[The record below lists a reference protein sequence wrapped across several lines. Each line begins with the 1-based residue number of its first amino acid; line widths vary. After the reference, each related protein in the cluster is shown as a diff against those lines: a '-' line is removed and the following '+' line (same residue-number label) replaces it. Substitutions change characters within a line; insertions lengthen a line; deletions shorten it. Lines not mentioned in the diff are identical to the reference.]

1 MDFEKLSIGIGAK
14 LDNVTKI
21 QSDLQA
27 ELNNIA
33 KNLSIQVP
41 KIEFSNIAN
50 SVKDIQKQLDTIKN
64 TNIKVNTDIGKIDY
78 LKSQND
84 LINNFGKQSGLSCSK
99 EFNKTFKQGIIDSFN
114 SGDIDKILSDSL
126 KINSNLNDKINKTM
140 SKEATKDLL
149 RQYEGFINEIK
160 GMKISLNNIEFDK
173 SELQKIKDGIR
184 GTLSIDNIKGIG
196 IDRVMDEITDK
207 ARKFGF
213 TLDGVIQDKTLQLS
227 QIISQYK
234 DLKKNG
240 ISSGISEEDETG
252 TIQKVTMAYMDLI
265 EALEK
270 LEKEKLNTN
279 NIIDNSGIEKVQQQA
294 ETIKQLTDGMTTN
307 GKSDVFTIRPDG
319 TKELLKTT
327 EKLND
332 AYGNSVTITEKLNS
346 KIVTVS
352 ENEKTRLKTVEQ
364 LANMQNS
371 LNNSTNLRTN
381 ILNGDE
387 LKNSTNYISELQ
399 NKLNSINTDTSEAEI
414 KELENAIKNL
424 SKSDDQLVSLQKK
437 ISDFQNSLTNM
448 KTKYGDLVGNK
459 DSVNELKNYQNALE
473 NLKKIQSEM
482 ASGKAFTGN
491 ELKVAYNEAT
501 NSVKQLENAI
511 KNSSSAMNIIN
522 REAQSFKDSMAKAF
536 QNAGLYVSA
545 YDGIRMFTNGIKE
558 GITTVTEIDT
568 KMRDLKRV
576 ADDAPTTALND
587 FPSKANEMAI
597 SLGQTTENAIEA
609 TTVWKQL
616 GETWTNSSEILSK
629 NSMTLSNVGDLS
641 AKDSTDALVSSIKA
655 FRMEAS
661 DTTKVVDSYNEMG
674 NRFALTTGQI
684 AEGMRIAGAT
694 LATAKNDFYQSQAMI
709 GAGTEVMR
717 DSNEVA
723 NGVKTI
729 SMNLQEL
736 KTNKKGD
743 TFLKLQKELKN
754 VADVDLTGFN
764 GELRSTFDILV
775 DLSKKWND
783 GSLTDIEKMGL
794 MQDIAGKNRVTI
806 CSVRTEM
813 CVGHNTYM
821 QVNPKALHHNI

>member
-21 QSDLQA
+21 QTDLQA

-99 EFNKTFKQGIIDSFN
+99 EFNKAFKQGIINSFN

-173 SELQKIKDGIR
+173 SELQKIKDDIR
-184 GTLSIDNIKGIG
+184 GTLSIDNVKGIG

-207 ARKFGF
+207 AQKFGF

-364 LANMQNS
+364 LTNMQNS

-399 NKLNSINTDTSEAEI
+399 NKLNSINTDSSEAEI

-424 SKSDDQLVSLQKK
+424 SKSDSQLVNLQKR
-437 ISDFQNSLTNM
+437 IADFENSLTNM

-459 DSVNELKNYQNALE
+459 DSINELKNYQNALE

-545 YDGIRMFTNGIKE
+545 YDGIRMFTNGIRE
-558 GITTVTEIDT
+558 GITAVTEIDT

-709 GAGTEVMR
+709 GAGTEV
-717 DSNEVA
+717 
-723 NGVKTI
+723 
-729 SMNLQEL
+729 
-736 KTNKKGD
+736 
-743 TFLKLQKELKN
+743 
-754 VADVDLTGFN
+754 
-764 GELRSTFDILV
+764 DIIA
-775 DLSKKWND
+775 
-783 GSLTDIEKMGL
+783 SL
-794 MQDIAGKNRVTI
+794 
-806 CSVRTEM
+806 
-813 CVGHNTYM
+813 
-821 QVNPKALHHNI
+821 

>member
-184 GTLSIDNIKGIG
+184 GTLSIDNVKGIG

-207 ARKFGF
+207 AQKFGF

-279 NIIDNSGIEKVQQQA
+279 NIIDNSSIEKVQQQA
-294 ETIKQLTDGMTTN
+294 ETIKQLTDSMTTN

-545 YDGIRMFTNGIKE
+545 YDGIRMFTNGIRE
-558 GITTVTEIDT
+558 GITAVTEIDT

-597 SLGQTTENAIEA
+597 SLSQTTENAIEA

-709 GAGTEVMR
+709 GAGTEV
-717 DSNEVA
+717 
-723 NGVKTI
+723 
-729 SMNLQEL
+729 
-736 KTNKKGD
+736 
-743 TFLKLQKELKN
+743 
-754 VADVDLTGFN
+754 
-764 GELRSTFDILV
+764 DIIA
-775 DLSKKWND
+775 
-783 GSLTDIEKMGL
+783 SL
-794 MQDIAGKNRVTI
+794 
-806 CSVRTEM
+806 
-813 CVGHNTYM
+813 
-821 QVNPKALHHNI
+821 